1 MAAFVEGGGFHPS
14 APSALSAAV
23 SGNAALPPPAHLAPP
38 PAPPERPKRLIRF
51 DPQTGHPL
59 PAPIWVDIPE
69 DPKK

>member
-1 MAAFVEGGGFHPS
+1 MAAFVEGGGFHSPS
-14 APSALSAAV
+14 P
-23 SGNAALPPPAHLAPP
+23 GGAALPPPAHLAPP